1 MVDFLKLLQ
10 NENMKIYR
18 RAATWVMF
26 ALVVGIPVMIA
37 LAVYLFT
44 PDDLPSNWF
53 ITMIASNIVIN
64 LVAIFTVVKAADAVA
79 GEFAQGTI
87 KLLLIRPWNRSV
99 ILLSKYLALLLF
111 GLIMTVAAFAA
122 SFITGVA
129 FFGYAGSPEDMGRNS
144 PWTFMLLWYLYQFIS
159 IVVIA
164 TLAFMMSAV
173 FRSGGLTIGL
183 SIFLLFAG
191 NIITSILMPL
201 NKPFVKYI
209 LFPHLQLTTYL
220 DGGRGP
226 LPQYPMTLEFSLA
239 VLGAYFLVFVAIAW
253 LVFSRRDVS

>member
-1 MVDFLKLLQ
+1 LVDFLKLLQ

-44 PDDLPSNWF
+44 PGDRPSNWF
-53 ITMIASNIVIN
+53 ITLIASNILIN
-64 LVAIFTVVKAADAVA
+64 LVAIFTVVKAADSVA
-79 GEFAQGTI
+79 GEFSQGTI
-87 KLLLIRPWNRSV
+87 KLLLIRPWNRST
-99 ILLSKYLALLLF
+99 ILLSKFLALILF
-111 GLIMTVAAFAA
+111 GLIMTVTAFVA
-122 SFITGVA
+122 SFVTGAA
-129 FFGYAGSPEDMGRNS
+129 FFGYAGSPEDMGRDS
-144 PWTFMLLWYLYQFIS
+144 PWTYMLLWYLYQFIS

-173 FRSGGLTIGL
+173 FRSSGLTIGL

-191 NIITSILMPL
+191 NIITSILMQL
-201 NKPFVKYI
+201 DKPFVKYV
-209 LFPHLQLTTYL
+209 LFPHLQLATYL
-220 DGGRGP
+220 DGGPGP
-226 LPQYPMTLEFSLA
+226 LPMYSLTLGFSLA
-239 VLGAYFLVFVAIAW
+239 VLGAYFLFFVAVAW